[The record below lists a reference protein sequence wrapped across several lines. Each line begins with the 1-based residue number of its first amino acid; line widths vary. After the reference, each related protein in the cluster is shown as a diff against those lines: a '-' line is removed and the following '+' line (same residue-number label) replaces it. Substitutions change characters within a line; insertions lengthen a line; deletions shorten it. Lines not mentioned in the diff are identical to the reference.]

1 MRLYA
6 NHLRVPDADRR
17 WLNATH
23 RKILV
28 SLLGRSRTLLQL
40 ASAVYRSPPNNRGG
54 SRRLTTAAALLEM
67 HGFVRLS
74 EAGAYRLTPKGHEM
88 AKEIRVQADG

>member
-6 NHLRVPDADRR
+6 NHLRLPDADRR
-17 WLNATH
+17 WLNGTH

-28 SLLGRSRTLLQL
+28 SLLGRSRTMRQI
-40 ASAVYRSPPNNRGG
+40 ASAVYRSPPNSRGG
-54 SRRLTTAAALLEM
+54 TRRLVTAAALLEM

-74 EAGAYRLTPKGHEM
+74 DAGAYRLTPKGQEM
-88 AKEIRVQADG
+88 AKEIRVARDD